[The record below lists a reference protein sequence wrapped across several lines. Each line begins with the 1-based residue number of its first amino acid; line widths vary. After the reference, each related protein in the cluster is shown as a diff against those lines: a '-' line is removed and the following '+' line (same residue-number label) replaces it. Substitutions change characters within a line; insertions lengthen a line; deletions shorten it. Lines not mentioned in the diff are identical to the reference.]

1 VNKLPEHTL
10 NAMANDDSPG
20 GWSNQT
26 VKPMAAEILELRAEN
41 ERLQAIVE
49 TPIKLPRLRS
59 VYYLDANDNFNPY
72 AYLWDLHKNIREH
85 GLTAAKDE

>member
-49 TPIKLPRLRS
+49 TPIKLPS
-59 VYYLDANDNFNPY
+59 GNMGWSIDT
-72 AYLWDLHKNIREH
+72 NICWNNALTACSMIIKEH
-85 GLTAAKDE
+85 GLKVAKDE